1 MTIQITPSSGQKS
14 IRRINLG
21 TSSPKL
27 GGEVNISYFEN
38 LNSLSGV
45 SNGITGLIHRPTQNN
60 LEYLNLND
68 NALSGEFGLDKF
80 PDLKEIDVFFNSN
93 LELKNYGN
101 HENIEVILARDTTI
115 NSFEDVSSNENLRVL
130 DFAASTN
137 NRYKSISGDFPD
149 FSPNINLETLR
160 INNTSLSGTNP
171 NFSSL
176 SALRIL
182 WIQNNIL
189 SGTITFPEE
198 KSNLYEVNINTSAY
212 TNGQSSLGDYPNLYR
227 VFVTDN
233 LVAQGQTPNFNNQ
246 PALEVATF
254 NNSSF
259 TSIGS
264 ITGAPNLTQF
274 TFPNT
279 SALSGTFPDLS
290 YNTNLQT
297 VFLRNSNMSGNINSL
312 SALNNI
318 VTFNVYSNPL
328 ITGAIPD
335 LSQCNQLTT
344 LSVYGNSLSTFD
356 SESVPSTLGRFEAF
370 GSNTLNQA
378 SINKI
383 LNTVA
388 IAGRD
393 FGTRVLNI
401 GGTTNSSPDFVTD
414 VYTISG
420 RSPGINGFPAGTFV
434 RPADSFVVTAT
445 ITGHNLL
452 EGDIITLNN
461 INSSPSNLFNRTSKV
476 EDVIDSNQFTFTVP
490 ITSTSTVS
498 STNSTTGRIRK
509 SLTQSS
515 VLYRYQQLALPNNLG
530 GLGWTVTIR
539 FP

>member
-198 KSNLYEVNINTSAY
+198 KSNLYEVNINTSSY